1 MERTN
6 LSLTCT
12 HVQQLPERIYVMLGG
27 MNDMLPREDVYAE
40 RTREAAEGIW
50 GWAKWMKVVRRYKL
64 SVTK

>member
-1 MERTN
+1 
-6 LSLTCT
+6 
-12 HVQQLPERIYVMLGG
+12 
-27 MNDMLPREDVYAE
+27 MLPREDVYAE